1 MTSLDFTNKIYTK
14 KKKKERKLN
23 VAIVIHIILFLKMQ
37 CTLL

>member
-14 KKKKERKLN
+14 KKKGRKLN
-23 VAIVIHIILFLKMQ
+23 VAIVMHIILFLKMQ